1 MIGLVGGW
9 ARVVSVPGCTVCLA
23 VSEEKGDVM
32 TAPEPAAGERADL
45 LQSLATQRHFLR
57 HTTRGLT
64 DEQAAR
70 QATASALCLGG
81 LIKHVA
87 LTERQW
93 ARFIAEGPSAMAWD
107 EASAGDWMA
116 AFTMLD
122 GETLAD
128 LLENY
133 AQVARQTDE
142 LVAHLPDLDAT
153 QPLPPAPWFEPG
165 ARWSARRVL
174 LHLIAEIAQHAG
186 HADIIRESL
195 DGARSM
201 G

>member
-1 MIGLVGGW
+1 MALS
-9 ARVVSVPGCTVCLA
+9 APGPV
-23 VSEEKGDVM
+23 
-32 TAPEPAAGERADL
+32 AGERADL
-45 LQSLATQRHFLR
+45 LQSLARQRHFLC

-70 QATASALCLGG
+70 QTTPSELCLGG

-87 LTERQW
+87 LTEQQW
-93 ARFIAEGPSAMAWD
+93 TRFIIDGPSAMSWD

-116 AFTMLD
+116 GFKMLD
-122 GETLAD
+122 GETLVT

-133 AQVARQTDE
+133 AQVARRTGE
-142 LVAHLPDLDAT
+142 LVAQLPDLDAA

-165 ARWSARRVL
+165 AHWSARRVL
-174 LHLIAEIAQHAG
+174 LHVIAETAQHAG

-195 DGARSM
+195 DGAKSM

>member
-1 MIGLVGGW
+1 
-9 ARVVSVPGCTVCLA
+9 
-23 VSEEKGDVM
+23 M
-32 TAPEPAAGERADL
+32 TGERADL
-45 LQSLATQRHFLR
+45 LQSLARSRYFLR

-70 QATASALCLGG
+70 QTTASELCLGG

-87 LTERQW
+87 QTEQQW
-93 ARFIAEGPSAMAWD
+93 MRFIIDGPSAMSWD

-116 AFTMLD
+116 GFKMLD
-122 GETLAD
+122 GETLVT

-133 AQVARQTDE
+133 AQVARRTGE
-142 LVAHLPDLDAT
+142 LVAQLPDLDAA

-165 ARWSARRVL
+165 AHWSARRVL
-174 LHLIAEIAQHAG
+174 LHVIAETAQHAG

-195 DGARSM
+195 DGAKSM

>member
-1 MIGLVGGW
+1 MSATEPV
-9 ARVVSVPGCTVCLA
+9 AR
-23 VSEEKGDVM
+23 
-32 TAPEPAAGERADL
+32 ERADL
-45 LQSLATQRHFLR
+45 LQSLARQRQFLR

-64 DEQAAR
+64 DEQAAQR
-70 QATASALCLGG
+70 TTASELSLCG

-93 ARFIAEGPSAMAWD
+93 MRFIVEGPSAMSWD

-116 AFTMLD
+116 AFRMLD
-122 GETLAD
+122 GETLDA

-133 AQVARQTDE
+133 AQVARQTEE
-142 LVAHLPDLDAT
+142 LVAQLPDLDAA

-165 ARWSARRVL
+165 VRWSARRVL
-174 LHLIAEIAQHAG
+174 LHMIGETAQHAG

-195 DGARSM
+195 DGAKSM